1 MKVRN
6 ITTAI
11 LLLILALSILN
22 GCSGRKPTSEW
33 TAAEYFRYAMETYDD
48 ENYYEAVN
56 EFTVVLLRY
65 AGTIYADS
73 AQYYL
78 GMSHFMMDE
87 HIIAAAEFN
96 KLVNDMSRSPLV
108 PDAQYML
115 AESFYQLSPRSELD
129 QEYTLKAIKEFQI
142 FLEDFPSSPKR
153 EEVEKKMLEM
163 RSKLARK
170 QWLNAELYAKM
181 REFTSSL
188 IYYDIV
194 INTFYDSE
202 FADDAL
208 LGKARVYLEM
218 EDFEK
223 AKEFMLLFKEKYPS
237 SDLKE
242 EYTETWSEIEK
253 SLQ

>member
-1 MKVRN
+1 
-6 ITTAI
+6 
-11 LLLILALSILN
+11 
-22 GCSGRKPTSEW
+22 
-33 TAAEYFRYAMETYDD
+33 
-48 ENYYEAVN
+48 
-56 EFTVVLLRY
+56 
-65 AGTIYADS
+65 
-73 AQYYL
+73 
-78 GMSHFMMDE
+78 
-87 HIIAAAEFN
+87 
-96 KLVNDMSRSPLV
+96 
-108 PDAQYML
+108 
-115 AESFYQLSPRSELD
+115 
-129 QEYTLKAIKEFQI
+129 
-142 FLEDFPSSPKR
+142 
-153 EEVEKKMLEM
+153 VEKKMLEM